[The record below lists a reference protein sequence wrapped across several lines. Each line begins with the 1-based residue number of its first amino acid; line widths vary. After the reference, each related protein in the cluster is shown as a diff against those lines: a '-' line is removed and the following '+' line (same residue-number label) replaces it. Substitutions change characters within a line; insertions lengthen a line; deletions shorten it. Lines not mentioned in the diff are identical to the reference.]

1 MIYFDN
7 AATTLQKPPAVI
19 EAVTRALTS
28 FGNPGRGAH
37 EPSLLASRAVY
48 EARCALA
55 QLLGAENPARI
66 AFTVN
71 ATESLNIAIKGTV
84 RPGDH
89 VITTVLEHNSVLRP
103 LYELEA
109 QGVAL
114 TIVPADH
121 LGRVRLEDFE
131 AARTTPR
138 RSAF

>member
-28 FGNPGRGAH
+28 FGNPGRGVH

-48 EARCALA
+48 EARCAVA
-55 QLLGAENPARI
+55 QLFGAENPARI

-89 VITTVLEHNSVLRP
+89 VITTVL
-103 LYELEA
+103 
-109 QGVAL
+109 
-114 TIVPADH
+114 
-121 LGRVRLEDFE
+121 
-131 AARTTPR
+131 
-138 RSAF
+138 